1 MNARVTNVA
10 MLRPGE
16 SGRVTELGCSGRL
29 KWRLMDMG
37 LVRGEVVVVEKVAPL
52 GDPIEVT
59 VKGYKLSLRGNE
71 ARNIFVERVEW
82 T

>member
-1 MNARVTNVA
+1 MNVQVMNVA

-16 SGRVTELGCSGRL
+16 SGRVTELACSGRL

-37 LVRGEVVVVEKVAPL
+37 LIKGEVVVVEKVAPL

-59 VKGYKLSLRGNE
+59 VKSYKLSLRGKE
-71 ARNIFVERVEW
+71 AQNIFVERVEW